1 MLPVSNLRQAGMS
14 QITDTPLSGQM
25 SGQMSGQV
33 SSQLSGET
41 AAEAADG
48 ASARLALWL
57 IGGAFALMTGA
68 SLVLWVVFGPS
79 MFVSMM
85 TAVVNCF

>member
-1 MLPVSNLRQAGMS
+1 MS
-14 QITDTPLSGQM
+14 QTTDTTLSGQ
-25 SGQMSGQV
+25 V
-33 SSQLSGET
+33 SGET
-41 AAEAADG
+41 AAEEADG